1 MFATGVTVVDDIGR
15 AIGELVIPRND
26 QIRCGS
32 WDDGILISSG
42 ITMDFKVSPQSVQGQ
57 AVSKLRDAIV
67 AGIFQPGDRLVE
79 SDLCARLG
87 ISRPSV
93 REALR
98 SLEAERLVIIVPN
111 RGPMIPILTVE
122 MARQIYDVC
131 ALLEGEAAALF
142 AAQPSAAGVSKMRDA
157 LKAFNDAIKRGDLG
171 EEIRAVRQFYEP
183 MLLGCGNRVICDVL
197 DTLSARITFLHSN
210 SMSLAGRAQKS
221 AQEMRAILKA
231 VAAGDAEAAR
241 TAAMTHIRQACDAA
255 VKAYPGEKAAKAKS

>member
-1 MFATGVTVVDDIGR
+1 
-15 AIGELVIPRND
+15 
-26 QIRCGS
+26 
-32 WDDGILISSG
+32 
-42 ITMDFKVSPQSVQGQ
+42 MDFKVSPQSVQGQ

-98 SLEAERLVIIVPN
+98 SLEAERLVVIVPN

-122 MARQIYDVC
+122 MARQIYDVR

-142 AAQPSAAGVSKMRDA
+142 AAQSSTAAVAEMRRALEAFDDA
-157 LKAFNDAIKRGDLG
+157 VKHGDLN
-171 EEIRAVRQFYEP
+171 EEIRATRRFYEP
-183 MLLGCGNRVICDVL
+183 MLLGCGNRVIYEVL
-197 DTLSARITFLHSN
+197 ETLSARITFLRSK
-210 SMSLAGRAQKS
+210 SMSLTGRAQKS
-221 AQEMRAILKA
+221 AREMRAILKA

-241 TAAMTHIRQACDAA
+241 AAAVAHVRQACNAA
-255 VKAYPGEKAAKAKS
+255 VKAYSADKAPVPKS